1 MNEILDLKSEEYSY
15 DHTFDEVSKRE
26 ILILHSS
33 GSTGKSYK
41 AHGDERTNHCLGLP
55 KPITMTHGT
64 FATMDND
71 RNLPDVQGRKR
82 LDFTIWDFA
91 GGGKF
96 YTAFPPFHVSKTDI
110 ND

>member
-1 MNEILDLKSEEYSY
+1 MTTRSTRYLKGRSLYF
-15 DHTFDEVSKRE
+15 TRLAQQVSASKHMV
-26 ILILHSS
+26 I
-33 GSTGKSYK
+33 G
-41 AHGDERTNHCLGLP
+41 RTNDSSGLP

-82 LDFTIWDFA
+82 LDFTIWDFS

-96 YTAFPPFHVSKTDI
+96 YTAFPPFHVSAAVINEWKTR
-110 ND
+110 N